1 VKLKIFALADH
12 PPKIT
17 RAERARR
24 WMDDFPGRHAY
35 RCLPLAIA
43 NAYGWDVLSPYSFTA
58 TWSGG
63 MSAQDVKFEADANA
77 PYLSHFVNGNFS
89 RGVMTLH
96 TGYLFRT
103 EPGWHLVA
111 TGPPNTPKDGVVPLT
126 GVVET
131 DWLPYPFTMNWQF
144 TRPCSVRFEEGE
156 PFCRVFPVP
165 AGSVQSSE
173 PEVHDLSHDRD
184 LARQYHVW
192 REKRDEFMAKYRSG
206 DAATIKQAWQ
216 KFYFEGKYAD
226 GAETTAPH
234 TSKLQAPEPHDLR
247 ARTRRRESG

>member
-1 VKLKIFALADH
+1 MKLKIFALANS
-12 PPKIT
+12 PPRIA

-24 WMDDFPGRHAY
+24 WMDEFPARHPY

-43 NAYGWDVLSPYSFTA
+43 NAYGWDVLSPYTFSA
-58 TWSGG
+58 TWNGG
-63 MSAQDVKFEADANA
+63 KSAQDITFEAPGA
-77 PYLSHFVNGNFS
+77 PYLSHLVNGNFTH
-89 RGVMTLH
+89 GIITLH

-111 TGPPNTPKDGVVPLT
+111 TGPLNAPKDGIVPLT
-126 GVVET
+126 GIIET

-165 AGSVQSSE
+165 AGAVQSAE
-173 PEVHDLSHDRD
+173 PEVHDLTHDPE
-184 LARQYHVW
+184 LFRQYQVW
-192 REKRDEFMAKYRSG
+192 KEKRDEFMTKYRSG
-206 DAATIKQAWQ
+206 DQATIKQSWQ

-226 GAETTAPH
+226 GVETGAAH
-234 TSKLQAPEPHDLR
+234 TSKLNAPEPQDLR
-247 ARTRRRESG
+247 AKAPRKEGG